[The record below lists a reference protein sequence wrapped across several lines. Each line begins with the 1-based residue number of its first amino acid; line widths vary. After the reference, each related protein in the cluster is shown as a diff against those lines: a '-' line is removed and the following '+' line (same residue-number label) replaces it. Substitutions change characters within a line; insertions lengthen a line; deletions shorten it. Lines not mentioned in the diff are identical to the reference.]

1 MKNSKGVK
9 GVYALNPTKMVMKS
23 GSAKSRKAVTEDVP
37 GYKKIAVPKVKQPKK
52 AKGKTK

>member
-1 MKNSKGVK
+1 MKNSK